1 MRTRRTR
8 SGGKGFT
15 KSRRRR
21 FSHRLNLLTSSN
33 TLSLHRFLL
42 RPELPFQCALF
53 CSNFRAKFSFASSKS
68 FRPRPLSE
76 PSILLCFHYNTCAPL
91 QIGFRHRIL
100 STHSL
105 FGSLL
110 FMTQGRQLPKVTK
123 VDIRLR
129 PFCRTRDRS
138 FGGSE
143 TKPICRFLRP
153 GVIRICFFNHR
164 FSPFT
169 SVRLQPLDNSTM
181 LPFGLGFHQSHA
193 ARRQESRF
201 LRPLSASG

>member
-8 SGGKGFT
+8 PGGKGFT

-42 RPELPFQCALF
+42 RPELPFQSAL
-53 CSNFRAKFSFASSKS
+53 SRNNFRAKFSLASSKS

-76 PSILLCFHYNTCAPL
+76 LSVLLRFHHNTCAPL
-91 QIGFRHRIL
+91 QIGFRHRIF

-110 FMTQGRQLPKVTK
+110 FV
-123 VDIRLR
+123 
-129 PFCRTRDRS
+129 
-138 FGGSE
+138 
-143 TKPICRFLRP
+143 
-153 GVIRICFFNHR
+153 
-164 FSPFT
+164 
-169 SVRLQPLDNSTM
+169 
-181 LPFGLGFHQSHA
+181 A
-193 ARRQESRF
+193 
-201 LRPLSASG
+201 

>member
-21 FSHRLNLLTSSN
+21 FSHRLNLLASSS

-42 RPELPFQCALF
+42 RPELPFQCALS
-53 CSNFRAKFSFASSKS
+53 CNNLRAEFSFASSKS
-68 FRPRPLSE
+68 FRPGPLRELST
-76 PSILLCFHYNTCAPL
+76 LFRFYHNTRAPL

-110 FMTQGRQLPKVTK
+110 FMTQGRHLPKVTE
-123 VDIRLR
+123 VDVRLR
-129 PFCRTRDRS
+129 PFSRTRDRS
-138 FGGSE
+138 FSSSE
-143 TKPICRFLRP
+143 TKPVCRFLRP
-153 GVIRICFFNHR
+153 GVERICFFNHR
-164 FSPFT
+164 LATLASL
-169 SVRLQPLDNSTM
+169 RLKSLDNSTV
-181 LPFGLGFHQSHA
+181 LPFGLGFHHSHT
-193 ARRQESRF
+193 ARRQESGF
-201 LRPLSASG
+201 LRPLPTSR